1 MSPVFLTI
9 YVLIWPVI
17 VAVVL
22 WVLVRAFVHEWQ
34 TAKREGRPLI

>member
-1 MSPVFLTI
+1 MSPLFMTL
-9 YVLIWPVI
+9 YVLIWPAI

-22 WVLVRAFVHEWQ
+22 WVLVSAFIKEWR